1 MRAFGGA
8 IGVFMLVTAQATAA
22 GDQLDRSLQMLAPEE
37 RLEQLCDYTAMA
49 RIRKE
54 IKDFKPDR
62 ALASATAEPRI
73 RADTIEV
80 KGGAFRSRGKWYALS
95 FTCTATPD
103 HMEVV
108 AFRYTIGPEI
118 PEANWAADGLWD

>member
-22 GDQLDRSLQMLAPEE
+22 GDRLDRSLQMLAPEE